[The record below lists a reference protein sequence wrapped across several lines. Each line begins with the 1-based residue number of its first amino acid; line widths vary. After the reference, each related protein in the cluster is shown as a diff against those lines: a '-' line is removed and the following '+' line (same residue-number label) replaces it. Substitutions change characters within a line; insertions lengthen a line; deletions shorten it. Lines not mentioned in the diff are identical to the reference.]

1 MSCPN
6 VLRRRSCDTIFTG
19 VLSEQSLLADHGDF
33 SIVGLISRQRR
44 QLAYVLLHIP
54 GAKAAHALLHIH
66 MYIFVTSHA
75 ANFICLQVQ
84 NLAIF
89 SNSLQLVDLT
99 LTQQCSIMSICMQK
113 LYQSHGGMILDN
125 HRVTEVIPGDPITV
139 VTEKGTFRTQTL
151 VITAGD

>member
-1 MSCPN
+1 MSCLN
-6 VLRRRSCDTIFTG
+6 VLRRRSFDTIFRG

-54 GAKAAHALLHIH
+54 GAHVLLHIH

-75 ANFICLQVQ
+75 ANFICLRVQ

-89 SNSLQLVDLT
+89 SNSLQLVDLM
-99 LTQQCSIMSICMQK
+99 LTQQCSTMSICMQK

-139 VTEKGTFRTQTL
+139 VTEKGMFRTQTL